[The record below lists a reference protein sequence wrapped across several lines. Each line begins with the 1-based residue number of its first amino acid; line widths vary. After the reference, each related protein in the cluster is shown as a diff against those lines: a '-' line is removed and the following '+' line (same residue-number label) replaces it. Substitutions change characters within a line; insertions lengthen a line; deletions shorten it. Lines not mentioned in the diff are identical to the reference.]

1 MADGQ
6 NIRGDI
12 CFGEVGTVAN
22 GGTRGQ
28 PASGARG
35 SFIAFVAKKGRE
47 LCYRG
52 CFEGKFP
59 TGCGRALAAKIS

>member
-6 NIRGDI
+6 NIRGGI

-22 GGTRGQ
+22 GGTWGQ

-35 SFIAFVAKKGRE
+35 SFVKKGRE
-47 LCYRG
+47 LCYGG

-59 TGCGRALAAKIS
+59 AGCRRALAAKVS